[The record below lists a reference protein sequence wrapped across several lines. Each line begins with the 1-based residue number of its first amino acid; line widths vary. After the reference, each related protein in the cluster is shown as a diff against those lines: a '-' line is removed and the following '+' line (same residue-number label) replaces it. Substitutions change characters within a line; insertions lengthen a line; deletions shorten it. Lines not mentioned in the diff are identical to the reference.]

1 MARYSRCVGP
11 VGETRQSTLCAI
23 SRTRTNSNWTLPFL
37 VLCCIVSVSGCF
49 PMLAPHFPV
58 LGTAPHGLCA
68 WRSPITRTLLLL
80 LPSSQA
86 TPEIHLWPLPVAHEH
101 QQPDLQWSIC
111 HSDEG
116 QGNCY
121 SCRYQGNLD
130 A

>member
-58 LGTAPHGLCA
+58 LGTDQHGLCG
-68 WRSPITRTLLLL
+68 WRSTIMWTLLWMIQ
-80 LPSSQA
+80 SSQA
-86 TPEIHLWPLPVAHEH
+86 TKEIQLWPLTVANEH
-101 QQPDLQWSIC
+101 QQLVIQWSIC
-111 HSDEG
+111 NSDEG
-116 QGNCY
+116 KGNCC
-121 SCRYQGNLD
+121 SCRYEGN
-130 A
+130 